1 MPIRKQRGGGTGYL
15 PGIPVNNIETFLPTS
30 IPDIALWIKAEG
42 KFLKEE
48 TVQSY
53 SNKQSYFIK
62 EKLIEQFGNSL
73 NTRVIT
79 EIVSDTPN
87 SPNSLIPLN
96 IDTSLLTV
104 FPTLREINNELDAI
118 NISNYKEPVTGK
130 IHKIQL
136 ITKRPVSINE
146 SSSVY
151 SISHGVK
158 ITQNMITNQIMTS
171 VEIVEQPVVNPNPDI
186 KYISESHPNYNPLEA
201 SIIPTAE
208 ISEIILYSRTLTPD
222 ENAKLE
228 GYLAY
233 KQNTQYVLPAGHP
246 YLPNMIS
253 DPIFDSYAQEFKR
266 IRDELRQEISYIN
279 VAVKDYINERGDN
292 GIGATGSKYR
302 DEITNYLNLIDN
314 IIHTLSKGYLYAKRI
329 NKLTID
335 TIFKAI
341 QDQSWS
347 SEGIS
352 ETGLI
357 DFINKSKNIISRTN
371 HFIESLRSTH
381 SQQFVPQS
389 GGSREVTVQITDHVQ
404 YTEQLEKSKVLYTN
418 LRERQKQIEVDGM
431 SSYIRLQNK
440 LKEDL
445 SIYIDT
451 IFHQWSDIQTKN
463 TALER
468 ALKDVESFMT
478 NDLWLKYLPTVD
490 KGKNNEM
497 RYNDESLELI
507 NGYYKHVKGN
517 LVVGDYAYIFE
528 EFKHLKDLFSRFRSY
543 TLNPVF
549 RTTYTNFLKRNVKK
563 GDEFYKQYLKIHET
577 FTKYLENVNSFI
589 TVAKDTGQT
598 STYPEVIDS
607 ASHFRPLISDIY
619 LRKVVPIDTELFG
632 LEYVETT
639 ADGFLIDTNV
649 IPFFQDFT
657 PINLKTTKILDE
669 GGKNIIQRIHILSPL
684 NESVYKGL
692 SSDEKPSLYHNSV
705 QSLFEINRNE
715 MNAIHCIEVS
725 SPINPILLPSHVITK
740 DSWILIYNTGE
751 IPFAIRTPEN
761 MVNIIGPNN
770 GILYT
775 YINEE
780 TQYSSYNWTRN
791 QIAYD
796 SLLDH
801 PRTNLSMHIDE
812 LGTSVYIREYLND
825 MYEPV
830 YTLDGYLC
838 EVNKASDN
846 YVYDIDDIYK
856 SNPYIITNVSMDKRV
871 KLILNPKMK
880 KMVKIAPTRFKICQE
895 KVSGFALLL
904 NERGHICMNEF
915 GYVKAIR
922 APIQKIGDN
931 YKIRGAYG
939 DINLEPTFDLFKSPY
954 DIEPFLNFEFI
965 FTTRFASSAGNKY
978 VFVTNSLYPIVGPNG
993 VIVEVPPIINAIPT
1007 FYNDETGQHEVLV
1020 VKSLNIFL
1028 DSKLYKRPIEFDYSF
1043 LERVRLKFKNSKD
1056 YIMNEIKTVE
1066 EVAKD
1071 IREFDDET
1079 GEFFKDAIELFK
1091 KSLQML
1097 ETNNSIIE
1105 SDKYPTPQ
1113 AFDAVDESIKTSLDK
1128 FQTTK
1133 DDVYLN
1139 IKAYKDGIDEIKLV
1153 KDTVK
1158 FWNTDGVKE
1167 IDDVVNDINTKVNDV
1182 MMKHKTTFI
1191 DILDKIVKES
1201 IDLRTVFN
1209 DTLTTCVN
1217 YVLTPPSLIS
1227 EVHSWHLYI
1236 KPKLEQLKSVY
1247 ENAKL
1252 LRSLKLVKAI
1262 KTLEIN
1268 NIYTTNTTKIQ
1279 ELFKEVQT
1287 IWSSIHDNKIAI
1299 DTYMKMNPTKVSSE
1313 EYDAYEN
1320 KILDGDAKISSLY
1333 KQIKSEPPSEKLYM
1347 NIQKIKGEI
1356 MLIKSI
1362 APKIYT

>member
-15 PGIPVNNIETFLPTS
+15 PGLPVNNIETFLPTS
-30 IPDIALWIKAEG
+30 IPDIALWIKAER

-62 EKLIEQFGNSL
+62 EKLIEQFPNSL
-73 NTRVIT
+73 NTKVIT
-79 EIVSDTPN
+79 EIISDTPN

-96 IDTSLLTV
+96 FDTNLLTV
-104 FPTLREINNELDAI
+104 FPTLREVDNELDAV

-130 IHKIQL
+130 LHKIQL

-151 SISHGVK
+151 SISHDVK
-158 ITQNMITNQIMTS
+158 ITQNKITNQIMTS
-171 VEIVEQPVVNPNPDI
+171 VEIVEQPVVNPNPNI
-186 KYISESHPNYNPLEA
+186 KYISESHPNFNPLEA

-208 ISEIILYSRTLTPD
+208 FSEIILYSRALTPD
-222 ENAKLE
+222 ENAMLE

-266 IRDELRQEISYIN
+266 IKDELRQEISNIN
-279 VAVKDYINERGDN
+279 VVVKDYINERGDS
-292 GIGATGSKYR
+292 GVGATGSKYKE
-302 DEITNYLNLIDN
+302 EITNYLNIIDN
-314 IIHTLSKGYLYAKRI
+314 IIHSLSKGYLYARKV
-329 NKLTID
+329 NNLTID

-347 SEGIS
+347 TEGIS

-357 DFINKSKNIISRTN
+357 DFINKSKNIISKTN

-381 SQQFVPQS
+381 AEQFVPQK
-389 GGSREVTVQITDHVQ
+389 GGSRELTVQITDHV
-404 YTEQLEKSKVLYTN
+404 YHEEQLEKSKVLYTN
-418 LRERQKQIEVDGM
+418 LREKQKQAEVDGI

-440 LKEDL
+440 LKDDL
-445 SIYIDT
+445 SIYMDT

-468 ALKDVESFMT
+468 SLKEI
-478 NDLWLKYLPTVD
+478 DLLIPTDAWLKYLPTVD
-490 KGKNNEM
+490 KGKNLELK
-497 RYNDESLELI
+497 YNDESLELI
-507 NGYYKHVKGN
+507 NAYYKHVKGN
-517 LVVGDYAYIFE
+517 LHVGDYAHIIQ
-528 EFKHLKDLFSRFRSY
+528 EFKDLKDLFSRFNSY

-577 FTKYLENVNSFI
+577 FTKYLENVNTFI
-589 TVAKDTGQT
+589 TVAKDTGHT

-607 ASHFRPLISDIY
+607 SSHYKPLLSDIY
-619 LRKVVPIDTELFG
+619 LRKVVTIDTELFG

-649 IPFFQDFT
+649 IPFFQAFT
-657 PINLKTTKILDE
+657 PIELKTTKILDE
-669 GGKNIIQRIHILSPL
+669 RGENIIQRIHVLTPL

-692 SSDEKPSLYHNSV
+692 SSDEKPSLYHHRIE
-705 QSLFEINRNE
+705 SLFEINRNE

-725 SPINPILLPSHVITK
+725 SPINPILIPSYVITK
-740 DSWILIYNTGE
+740 DSWILIYNPGE
-751 IPFAIRTPEN
+751 IPIAIRTPEN

-801 PRTNLSMHIDE
+801 PRTNLSMYIDE
-812 LGTSVYIREYLND
+812 LGTSIYIREYLND

-838 EVNKASDN
+838 EVVKASDN
-846 YVYDIDDIYK
+846 YVYDIDDIYR
-856 SNPYIITNVSMDKRV
+856 SNPYIITNVAKNKRV
-871 KLILNPKMK
+871 NLILNPKMK
-880 KMVKIAPTRFKICQE
+880 KMVKIAATRFKACQD
-895 KVSGFALLL
+895 KISGFTLLL
-904 NERGHICMNEF
+904 NERGHMCMNEF

-922 APIQKIGDN
+922 VPVQKIGDD
-931 YKIRGAYG
+931 YRIRGAYG
-939 DINLEPTFDLFKSPY
+939 DINLEPTIDSIKSPY

-965 FTTRFASSAGNKY
+965 FSTRFASSIGSKY
-978 VFVTNSLYPIVGPNG
+978 VFVTNSLYPIVSPNG
-993 VIVEVPPIINAIPT
+993 VIIEVPPIVNAIPT
-1007 FYNDETGQHEVLV
+1007 FYTDETGQHEVLV
-1020 VKSLNIFL
+1020 VKSLNMNL
-1028 DSKLYKRPIEFDYSF
+1028 DSKLYKRPIESDFSL

-1056 YIMNEIKTVE
+1056 YIMNEIKMVE

-1071 IREFDDET
+1071 IREFDNET

-1105 SDKYPTPQ
+1105 SDKYPTQ
-1113 AFDAVDESIKTSLDK
+1113 EAFDAADESIKTTLNK

-1133 DDVYLN
+1133 DEVYIN

-1167 IDDVVNDINTKVNDV
+1167 FDDIINDINTKVNDV
-1182 MMKHKTTFI
+1182 MMNHKTTFI
-1191 DILDKIVKES
+1191 EILDKILKES
-1201 IDLRTVFN
+1201 IDLHTTFN

-1247 ENAKL
+1247 DNVKL
-1252 LRSLKLVKAI
+1252 LRSVKLVKAI
-1262 KTLEIN
+1262 QTLKVN
-1268 NIYTTNTTKIQ
+1268 NIHATNSTKIQ

-1299 DTYMKMNPTKVSSE
+1299 DTYMKINPNKVSSE
-1313 EYDAYEN
+1313 EYDKYEN
-1320 KILDGDAKISSLY
+1320 ELLDGDAKISSLY
-1333 KQIKSEPPSEKLYM
+1333 KQIKSEPPSEQLYM
-1347 NIQKIKGEI
+1347 ELQKLKGEI
-1356 MLIKSI
+1356 MLIKSL